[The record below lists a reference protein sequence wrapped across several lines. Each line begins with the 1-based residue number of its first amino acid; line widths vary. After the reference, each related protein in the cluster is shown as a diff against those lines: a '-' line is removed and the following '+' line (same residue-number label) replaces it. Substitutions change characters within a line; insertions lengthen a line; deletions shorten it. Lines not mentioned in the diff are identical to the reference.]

1 MPDVARSPPRA
12 VAGLHRSL
20 SWLDSIAAKS
30 SPGISGVVGVD
41 DLLVGGVGIEAL
53 LQQAL
58 CLVDEAADCG
68 HLRLHGLAIVG
79 RLLRQL
85 VRLAPEKALELV
97 GLRLDADVA
106 LLALAGE
113 LGHGRVGGHVLGA
126 GRQDAGLHHL
136 DEGLGLDAE
145 RSVVVLIHDLLA
157 RVALLGGED
166 AHGAEDGL
174 GLLGV
179 EGGNCQGGGVE
190 VGQAA
195 LLGLLGPLGRVAV
208 AREDDAAVLLEELRD
223 GITVA
228 FAALDERGE
237 LRHA

>member
-68 HLRLHGLAIVG
+68 HLRLHGLAEVRG
-79 RLLRQL
+79 LLRQFMGP
-85 VRLAPEKALELV
+85 LAEELLELV
-97 GLRLDADVA
+97 GLGLDARVDLRA
-106 LLALAGE
+106 LALE
-113 LGHGRVGGHVLGA
+113 LGQGRVGLQVLDA
-126 GRQDAGLHHL
+126 GREDAALHHL
-136 DEGLGLDAE
+136 DEGIYLQADRG
-145 RSVVVLIHDLLA
+145 VVVLIHDLLA